1 MLDRVLLSIEAY
13 NGLSL
18 YAASCSWP
26 TIVSTDR
33 LLFPFCMT
41 TVPYSDGL
49 NPIPMIM
56 TISPDQLVTP
66 SYFTAGSYSTVKI
79 GKVAFTE
86 EEFRLPL

>member
-1 MLDRVLLSIEAY
+1 
-13 NGLSL
+13 
-18 YAASCSWP
+18 
-26 TIVSTDR
+26 
-33 LLFPFCMT
+33 MT